1 MSQRW
6 PFVPVQS
13 RRIARSLF
21 GVGMVGLLVACTAE
35 AAHAQEPAAA
45 PPQSPYIGAEA
56 CKTCHA
62 DIYDSWSKTKHARAT
77 NRVRDEDRETGKCM
91 GCHAT
96 GTPEQIAQERLKP
109 SLPGVQCECCHGPA
123 RAHATP
129 EAGKAPAMTGL
140 NRHPQTEIC
149 ERCHNTQSPH
159 FQGFVFR
166 AMAALVHTKGK

>member
-13 RRIARSLF
+13 RRASRSLF
-21 GVGMVGLLVACTAE
+21 GVGLVGLLVACTA
-35 AAHAQEPAAA
+35 AGARAQEAAAA

-62 DIYDSWSKTKHARAT
+62 AICDSWSKTKHARAAG
-77 NRVRDEDRETGKCM
+77 RVRDEDRESGTCM

-96 GTPEQIAQERLKP
+96 GTAEQIAQERLNP
-109 SLPGVQCECCHGPA
+109 SLPGVQCEACHGPA
-123 RAHATP
+123 RAHATS
-129 EAGKAPAMTGL
+129 ESGKVMTGL
-140 NRHPQTEIC
+140 VRHPQSGEC

-159 FQGFVFR
+159 FQGFVYR
-166 AMAALVHTKGK
+166 AMALLVHAKGK